1 MKKLVTVLLTC
12 AVAVSVAG
20 CAAETADSSQ
30 VGDDAQILQEE
41 DEEYLGESIEDHVI
55 FPVSVEGL
63 VGDTMPFY
71 DNGEYNVFYLAD
83 QRNGSQGYHPWGL
96 IRTTD
101 FTEYDDRGVVLN
113 YGEKAEDQDIA
124 LGTGSVIKD
133 SEGRYHAFYT
143 GHNDMFEPKEAVMH
157 AVSDDMEN
165 WEKIPEDTLYAGD
178 DYAKNDF
185 RDPYVFYGEEDS
197 CYYMLV
203 ATRKDNKGI
212 IARYRS
218 ADLSTWEDAGVF
230 FENDMG
236 TDSNL
241 ECPTLLEYKGKWY
254 LSFSDQWPH
263 RLVHYRMADNMNGPF
278 TIPQQDIF
286 DCNGFYAGR
295 METDGENLYVVGWNG
310 TKKSHTDSEDYDWGG
325 SMVTHLLMQ
334 HEDGTLTPAL
344 NPAVEKMLSNEIA
357 VSPTQMTE
365 TATFEE
371 GDISFSG
378 EEYEVACFKELMG
391 SYLIKTTVKDFDK
404 EGMFGFCFN
413 TNEEKV
419 GRLNIIFNAAT
430 GRIEFYNGAN
440 IMERSA
446 QSYVEY
452 DIAGK
457 DKLDV
462 SMLVAD
468 GVVSMYVNGEIAF
481 TTRMYMSQGSDW
493 GVFGIGSKAVFG
505 NLKVFK

>member
-1 MKKLVTVLLTC
+1 MKKLIAVCLSGALAITC
-12 AVAVSVAG
+12 AG
-20 CAAETADSSQ
+20 C
-30 VGDDAQILQEE
+30 GAQALQETE
-41 DEEYLGESIEDHVI
+41 PESENEQVEEEKYLGESIEDHVI
-55 FPVSVEGL
+55 FPASVEGL

-71 DNGEYNVFYLAD
+71 DNGVYNVFYLAD
-83 QRNGSQGYHPWGL
+83 QRSGTQGYHPWGL
-96 IRTTD
+96 MKTAD

-113 YGEKAEDQDIA
+113 YGDSAQSQDIA

-133 SEGRYHAFYT
+133 SDGRYHAFYT

-165 WEKIPEDTLYAGD
+165 WDKIPEDTLYAGD
-178 DYAKNDF
+178 DFARNDF
-185 RDPYVFYGEEDS
+185 RDPYVFYSEDEG
-197 CYYMLV
+197 CYYMLL

-218 ADLSTWEDAGVF
+218 LDLSSWSDGEVF

-241 ECPTLLEYKGKWY
+241 ECPTLLQYKGKWY
-254 LSFSDQWPH
+254 LSFSDQWPE
-263 RLVHYRMADNMNGPF
+263 RLVHYRVSDNMTGPF
-278 TIPQQDIF
+278 VKPDTDIF

-310 TKKSHTDSEDYDWGG
+310 TKKSHSDSEDYDWGG
-325 SMVTHLLMQ
+325 NMVTHLLQQ
-334 HEDGTLTPAL
+334 HEDGSLSPVL
-344 NPAVEKMLSNEIA
+344 NPAIEELLGNEVSLSPGE
-357 VSPTQMTE
+357 MTE
-365 TATFEE
+365 SATFDN
-371 GDISFSG
+371 GSISFAG
-378 EEYEVACFKELMG
+378 EKYEMADFKELMG
-391 SYLIKTTVKDFDK
+391 SYLIKTTISGFDK

-419 GRLNIIFNAAT
+419 GRLNIIFNAAN

-446 QSYVEY
+446 QSFVPY
-452 DIAGK
+452 DIGSK
-457 DKLDV
+457 DNLEV
-462 SMLVAD
+462 AMLVAD
-468 GVVSMYVNGEIAF
+468 GVVSMYVNGEMAF

-493 GVFGIGSKAVFG
+493 GVFSIGSKAVFADI
-505 NLKVFK
+505 KAYK